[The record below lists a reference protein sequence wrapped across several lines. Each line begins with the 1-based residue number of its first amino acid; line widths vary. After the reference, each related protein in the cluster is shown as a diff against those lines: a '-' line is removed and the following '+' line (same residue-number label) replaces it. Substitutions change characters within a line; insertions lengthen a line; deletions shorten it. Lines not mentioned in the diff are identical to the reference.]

1 MFFKSKV
8 NLTQP
13 NKEFNL
19 SFIDESFINSLQIE
33 IEKYYRVPFFK
44 RIQGYNFENLPIL
57 NYIPKSFFSIIQ
69 NFYQLPDSD
78 LCFDL
83 EDSPSLI
90 KSDFILNLQKSIFLN
105 FKKNKMYA
113 HVGYNFEISNNNIL
127 FKLMLDMNNDEII
140 TFISSLVDKKEFL
153 YSLQHKLSLI
163 EKESKQYEE
172 SVYEIKQTQLK
183 LNSLDSLLSSIIPYI
198 IINKQHLLDD
208 ILPLIS
214 NIKLSDNQ
222 ISELKYFLS
231 DKNDI
236 LTIIRNTNFEIYQT
250 LNP

>member
-1 MFFKSKV
+1 MFFKSKL

-13 NKEFNL
+13 NKEFNI

-57 NYIPKSFFSIIQ
+57 NYISKLHFSTIQ
-69 NFYQLPDSD
+69 NFYQLPNHDG
-78 LCFDL
+78 CFEP
-83 EDSPSLI
+83 EDMPQLT
-90 KSDFILNLQKSIFLN
+90 KSDFIRKLTKSIFLN

-113 HVGYNFEISNNNIL
+113 HVGYNFEFSNNNIL

-153 YSLQHKLSLI
+153 YSLQNKLSLI
-163 EKESKQYEE
+163 EKEAKQYKE
-172 SVYEIKQTQLK
+172 SVVEIKEIQLK
-183 LNSLDSLLSSIIPYI
+183 LNSLDSLFNSIISYI
-198 IINKQHLLDD
+198 IINKQHLLND
-208 ILPLIS
+208 ILPLIL
-214 NIKLSDNQ
+214 NIKMSEHH
-222 ISELKYFLS
+222 ISELKYFLR

-250 LNP
+250 LNS